1 MLAKLSPSEISGGRC
16 LRASERPDGMRFEVR
31 VRGDWTPAVAEQFGD
46 FRVVRTSDGTVLSG
60 DLDQAALHGLLERI
74 RASGLELVD
83 VRRPRGRREPRPS

>member
-1 MLAKLSPSEISGGRC
+1 VSYQANFKVWRGNAEGGD
-16 LRASERPDGMRFEVR
+16 LQDFTVEVNEGE
-31 VRGDWTPAVAEQFGD
+31 VVLEQFGD